1 MVKKLLTAQDKIDV
15 LNTLD
20 GLLKSMS
27 RDERKAVLSKIG
39 IAKIDIEKLDDDAL
53 IAKVKTEY
61 SNVIGTIDLNSVDYN
76 SKTLSKYKVANEF
89 MSRKKETELK
99 EEIKKYKKL

>member
-20 GLLKSMS
+20 GLLNGMS
-27 RDERKAVLSKIG
+27 RDERKAVLNKIG
-39 IAKIDIEKLDDDAL
+39 IAKVDIEALDDNGL

-61 SNVIGTIDLNSVDYN
+61 SNVIDKLDLNNVDYD
-76 SKTLSKYKVANEF
+76 SITLSKYKVANEF
-89 MSRKKETELK
+89 MSRKKPTELK
-99 EEIKKYKKL
+99 EEIEKYKNL